1 MEYQMNRKKNGDG
14 HTYPFRNGF
23 RTVIK
28 VRGISFSA
36 TGKTAA
42 EAKRKAKEKV
52 KRNERLNWGAST
64 RHASATLNE
73 FMTWWLETEHRHE
86 VASTTF
92 VRYQQLAN
100 FHILPFLGETKLVK
114 LTRHDVN
121 GLIDYMTSNGQSL
134 RSAQQARALLS
145 ACLNA
150 AIEEDLI
157 GANPVGASR
166 KIRLPRFEI
175 EPLTAAEAARV
186 VQIAPSPS
194 AKLRLEL
201 ALYYGLRQGEALGLQ
216 WKKIS
221 FEKGEMTISHQIQ
234 SAGGQR
240 KLVGLKTKS
249 SYRTLPL
256 DDHTMELFRAHK
268 AEVAKLRLAAGSK
281 WVDSQL
287 VFPGSEGKPLA
298 SRWDYEQWHRALDA
312 AGVTKRRLHD
322 ARHTCATLLLEQG
335 LDIEVIRY
343 WLGHA
348 SIELTSNTYIHL
360 TSKTARLG
368 SEAIKELRKAPERRA
383 A

>member
-1 MEYQMNRKKNGDG
+1 MQRKKNGDG
-14 HTYPFRNGF
+14 HTYPFREGF

-28 VRGISFSA
+28 VKGISFSA
-36 TGKTAA
+36 TGKTEA
-42 EAKRKAKEKV
+42 ESKRKAKEKV
-52 KRNERLNWGAST
+52 KRGERLNWGASS
-64 RHASATLNE
+64 RDASATLE
-73 FMTWWLETEHRHE
+73 KFMTWWLETEHRHE
-86 VASTTF
+86 VASTTY

-114 LTRHDVN
+114 LTRHEVN
-121 GLIDYMTSNGQSL
+121 ALIDHMVDKGQSL

-175 EPLTAAEAARV
+175 EPLTATEATRV
-186 VQIAPSPS
+186 IQLAPTVS

-201 ALYYGLRQGEALGLQ
+201 ALYYGLRQGEALGLR

-221 FEKGEMTISHQIQ
+221 FEKEEMNISHQIQ
-234 SAGGQR
+234 TTGGKR
-240 KLVGLKTKS
+240 KLVDLKTKS

-256 DDHTMELFRAHK
+256 DEQTIELFRSQK
-268 AEVAKLRLAAGSK
+268 AEVAKLRLAAGNR
-281 WVDSQL
+281 WVDNDL
-287 VFPGSEGKPLA
+287 VFPNAIGEPVS
-298 SRWDYEQWHRALDA
+298 SRWDYEQWHRALDL
-312 AGVTKRRLHD
+312 AGVSKRRLHD

-348 SIELTSNTYIHL
+348 SIELTSRTYIHL

-368 SEAIKELRKAPERRA
+368 SQAVTDLRKHPWMGA

>member
-1 MEYQMNRKKNGDG
+1 MQRRKNGDG
-14 HTYPFRNGF
+14 HTYPFRKGF

-28 VRGISFSA
+28 VKGITFSA
-36 TGKTAA
+36 TGKTEA
-42 EAKRKAKEKV
+42 ESKRKAKEKV
-52 KRNERLNWGAST
+52 KRSEHLNWGASS
-64 RHASATLNE
+64 RDASATLE
-73 FMTWWLETEHRHE
+73 KFMTWWLESEHRHE
-86 VASTTF
+86 VASTTY

-114 LTRHDVN
+114 LTRHEVN
-121 GLIDYMTSNGQSL
+121 ALIDHMVDKGQSL

-175 EPLTAAEAARV
+175 EPLTAPEATRV
-186 VQIAPSPS
+186 IQLAPTVS

-201 ALYYGLRQGEALGLQ
+201 ALYYGLRQGEALGLR

-221 FEKGEMTISHQIQ
+221 FEKGEMNISHQIQ
-234 SAGGQR
+234 TTGGKR
-240 KLVGLKTKS
+240 KLVDLKTKS

-256 DDHTMELFRAHK
+256 DEQTIELFRSQK
-268 AEVAKLRLAAGSK
+268 AEVAKRRLAAGHRG
-281 WVDSQL
+281 VDNDL
-287 VFPGSEGKPLA
+287 VFPNATGEPVS
-298 SRWDYEQWHRALDA
+298 SRWDYEQWHRTLDL
-312 AGVTKRRLHD
+312 AGVSKRRLHD

-348 SIELTSNTYIHL
+348 SIELTSSTYIHL

-368 SEAIKELRKAPERRA
+368 SQAVANLRQQPWKGVA
-383 A
+383 

>member
-1 MEYQMNRKKNGDG
+1 
-14 HTYPFRNGF
+14 
-23 RTVIK
+23 
-28 VRGISFSA
+28 
-36 TGKTAA
+36 
-42 EAKRKAKEKV
+42 
-52 KRNERLNWGAST
+52 
-64 RHASATLNE
+64 
-73 FMTWWLETEHRHE
+73 MTWWLETEHRHE
-86 VASTTF
+86 VASTTY
-92 VRYQQLAN
+92 VRYLQLAN
-100 FHILPFLGETKLVK
+100 FHLLPFLGQTKLIK

-121 GLIDYMTSNGQSL
+121 ALIDHMVANGQSL

-175 EPLTAAEAARV
+175 EPLAATETARV
-186 VQIAPSPS
+186 IQLAPTVS

-201 ALYYGLRQGEALGLQ
+201 ALYYGLRQGEALGLR
-216 WKKIS
+216 WEKIS
-221 FEKGEMTISHQIQ
+221 FEKGQTNISHQIQ
-234 SAGGQR
+234 TIGGKR
-240 KLVGLKTKS
+240 KLVDLKTKS

-256 DDHTMELFRAHK
+256 DEQTIEMFRRQK
-268 AEVAKLRLAAGSK
+268 IEVAKLRLAAGQR
-281 WVDSQL
+281 WVDNDL
-287 VFPGSEGKPLA
+287 VFPNAIWQPFS
-298 SRWDYEQWHRALDA
+298 SRWDYEQWHRSLVL
-312 AGVTKRRLHD
+312 AGVSKRRLHD

-348 SIELTSNTYIHL
+348 SIEMTSSTYIHL

-368 SEAIKELRKAPERRA
+368 SQAVADLRKQPREGA